1 MGCRGEEGSDYVA
14 NGVVVTNYGM
24 VLCVC
29 VVAYIA
35 RISRASRCLPE
46 E

>member
-1 MGCRGEEGSDYVA
+1 MRSLGVDWCGEEGLNYVA

-29 VVAYIA
+29 VVAYVA
-35 RISRASRCLPE
+35 RM
-46 E
+46 